1 MFSLYVMWGNCILG
15 YFFLL
20 PRQYG
25 AFLFIVV
32 QYGVF
37 PPFSSVSCHTGWGLS
52 LLSDCF
58 ITNMAIF
65 VYERYIAIIMGL

>member
-1 MFSLYVMWGNCILG
+1 
-15 YFFLL
+15 
-20 PRQYG
+20 
-25 AFLFIVV
+25 
-32 QYGVF
+32 VF